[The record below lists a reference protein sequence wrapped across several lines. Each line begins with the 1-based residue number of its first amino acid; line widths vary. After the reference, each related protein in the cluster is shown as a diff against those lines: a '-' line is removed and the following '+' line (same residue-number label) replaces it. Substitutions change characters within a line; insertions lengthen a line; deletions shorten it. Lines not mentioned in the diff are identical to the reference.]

1 MTTVSNQPIDPKVL
15 GERLKR
21 ARAKA
26 NLTQGD
32 VAEKLNLARTT
43 VVAIEKGERASKA
56 EELDAFRKLYAV
68 RLNELIGL
76 EGIDIPLEPQFRA
89 ALKDTECQD
98 ALDAA
103 SKLETYASYYLTLEK
118 MLGMRSSHVYPPP
131 YAVAFDGVN
140 PEQAGEEIADEE
152 RNRLG
157 LGSAPISNLRN
168 VLEEEVGLRVFF
180 FKMGSKVSGIFA
192 FNNEV
197 GGCIGI
203 NRYHPV
209 ERCRWTLAHEYGH
222 FLTTRFEPDLNLE
235 KSRWGVARNERL
247 VDSFAAN
254 FLMPRSAVNRR
265 FSETVSSKS
274 TGFSLADLF
283 GLADYFLVS
292 VNAMCLRLEQLRRL
306 TAGTWDSI
314 KSQGLKV
321 ETART
326 NLGLVHPGNEE
337 HCFPLRYRLLA
348 RSAYEQDMIT
358 EGQLARFLDTDRL
371 GAREELE
378 QLDKLRLNEELSED
392 NSFSA
397 PLLETAH

>member
-1 MTTVSNQPIDPKVL
+1 MTPIINQPLDPRVL

-21 ARAKA
+21 ARVKA
-26 NLTQGD
+26 SLTQGD
-32 VAEKLNLARTT
+32 VADKLNLARTT
-43 VVAIEKGERASKA
+43 LVAIEKGERTPKS
-56 EELDAFRKLYAV
+56 EEWDAFRKLYGIK
-68 RLNELIGL
+68 LNVLIGL
-76 EGIDIPLEPQFRA
+76 EGVDVPLEPQFRA
-89 ALKDTECQD
+89 ALKDNECQD

-103 SKLETYASYYLTLEK
+103 SKLETFASYYITLEK
-118 MLGMRSSHVYPPP
+118 MLGMRTIHAYPPT
-131 YAVAFDGVN
+131 YTIAFDGIN
-140 PEQAGEEIADEE
+140 PEQAGEEVADEE

-157 LGSAPISNLRN
+157 LGSAPISHLRN
-168 VLEEEVGLRVFF
+168 LLEEEVGLRIFF

-197 GGCIGI
+197 GGCVGI
-203 NRYHPV
+203 NRYHPL

-235 KSRWGVARNERL
+235 SSRWGTTRNERL

-265 FSETVSSKS
+265 FSEIVSSKS
-274 TGFSLADLF
+274 SGFSLADLL
-283 GLADYFLVS
+283 GLADYFFVS
-292 VNAMCLRLEQLRRL
+292 VQAMCLRLEQLRRL

-314 KSQGLKV
+314 KQQGFKV
-321 ETART
+321 ETARN
-326 NLGLVHPGNEE
+326 NLGLGQHSKDE

-348 RSAYEQDMIT
+348 RSAYEQDLIT

-378 QLDKLRLNEELSED
+378 ALDLLRSTEKLSED
-392 NSFSA
+392 RSYSE
-397 PLLETAH
+397 PLLQTAH